1 MVRRMRLMSS
11 GAEFFLAVTFVR
23 AAPAPWMSE
32 LATARAAMEAKSFRV
47 AAGQDLA
54 AIGGADERAAVG
66 GAASAA
72 AGSRGLISAPPAWAW
87 GAAGERGGRL
97 GSLGTAIALSGVPTL
112 GGAERGGVPP
122 NCRLLALAG
131 GDRA

>member
-11 GAEFFLAVTFVR
+11 GAEFFLAVCFVR
-23 AAPAPWMSE
+23 AAPAPWMNE
-32 LATARAAMEAKSFRV
+32 LATARAAMEARFLRV
-47 AAGQDLA
+47 AAGPVKA
-54 AIGGADERAAVG
+54 AVGEADARAAVG
-66 GAASAA
+66 GAACAA
-72 AGSRGLISAPPAWAW
+72 AGGRGLSSAPPAWAL